1 MTEVPDFRF
10 YYLANFERALD
21 WLQVR
26 YADLLNA
33 QETQFLERFRIL
45 DRDSRALLVRLLMR
59 RGPLFRES
67 KLRYEEL
74 DSIDQAVQPLIEL
87 GWIDADPNVTACEL
101 ARLYPKCSL
110 VARFGFSS
118 RLRKAD
124 LSEHLE
130 AQCPHAQPA
139 SSWRVED
146 ERIFN
151 VTVSSVCE
159 QLRWLFFGNFHQDW
173 KEFVLADLGIF
184 KYELL
189 DLDANARAFQT
200 RAHIDAFYALGGA
213 RQSMHDEAPL
223 SQVRTLL
230 PQAPLDHEWLEE
242 RRGRMQFELARAYE
256 RAEDFS
262 SAFDL
267 YSTCTYPG
275 SRARQIR
282 VLEKEKRANEA
293 LQLAQDSGEALLCE
307 AERELIGRALRRLS
321 PLSGVRTT
329 RVRASVPVIDIDLA
343 SWDSVE
349 QSAAEYL
356 QSAAAPVF
364 YVENILFNGL
374 FGLWAWD
381 VIFAPV
387 AGAFFH
393 PFQSGPADLWSGSF
407 VSRRQALLNLAFEAL
422 ERGDHS
428 DFILSRFRV
437 KRGTHNRFVF
447 WNGLTHEL
455 LELAL
460 HCMPAT
466 HLRLIF
472 QRMFADL
479 DQNSSGFPDL
489 VQFYPEQRSYRLIE
503 VKGPGDRLQDHQ
515 RRWMQF
521 FLAHEIPAAVC
532 HVQRAQAAA

>member
-1 MTEVPDFRF
+1 
-10 YYLANFERALD
+10 
-21 WLQVR
+21 
-26 YADLLNA
+26 
-33 QETQFLERFRIL
+33 
-45 DRDSRALLVRLLMR
+45 
-59 RGPLFRES
+59 
-67 KLRYEEL
+67 
-74 DSIDQAVQPLIEL
+74 
-87 GWIDADPNVTACEL
+87 
-101 ARLYPKCSL
+101 
-110 VARFGFSS
+110 
-118 RLRKAD
+118 
-124 LSEHLE
+124 LE

-151 VTVSSVCE
+151 VTVAPVCE
-159 QLRWLFFGNFHQDW
+159 QMRWLFFGNFHQDW
-173 KEFVLADLGIF
+173 KEFVLANLGIF
-184 KYELL
+184 KYEIL

-200 RAHIDAFYALGGA
+200 RAHIDAFYAIGGA

-282 VLEKEKRANEA
+282 VLEKEKRTNEA
-293 LQLAQDSGEALLCE
+293 LQLAQDSREDLLCE

-321 PLSGVRTT
+321 PLSGVRTM
-329 RVRASVPVIDIDLA
+329 RAKASVPVIDIDLA

-422 ERGDHS
+422 ERGSHS
-428 DFILSRFRV
+428 DLILSRFRV
-437 KRGTHNRFVF
+437 KQGTHNRFVF

-460 HCMPAT
+460 HCIPAT

-472 QRMFADL
+472 QRMLADL